1 MLTSFFLGERASL
14 GSKDTLQM
22 AKIRKAVKRAINL
35 EHQKEKERKR
45 FKVNY
50 QKLQYML

>member
-14 GSKDTLQM
+14 GSKDTSQM

-35 EHQKEKERKR
+35 EHQKEKERIKSFR
-45 FKVNY
+45 VMI
-50 QKLQYML
+50 LAEMS